1 MDQEHLSTHG
11 QLDLENPQL
20 TWVLTVFLIINAL
33 VSAVAMYRWSQRV
46 NGVEPS
52 NTFWEFVD
60 ERFPNERMERIYA
73 NMEFSTKK

>member
-1 MDQEHLSTHG
+1 
-11 QLDLENPQL
+11 
-20 TWVLTVFLIINAL
+20 VLTVFLIINAL
-33 VSAVAMYRWSQRV
+33 VSAVAMHRWSQRV